1 MSFFVLFTLVLVFK
15 CEVRVATLHVILNYH
30 NKLIDFETILIL
42 RANKNNELTM
52 YKSSCVTLLF
62 MIFELERLGLS
73 LESLDKPS
81 ETSKFSQAE
90 FLIICNTAKFRK

>member
-15 CEVRVATLHVILNYH
+15 CEVRVATLLNYH